1 MTLPRYQLLHPDSIF
16 FTFFFNGMFCRS
28 ILDQRITKVFCW
40 IEEYEVNE
48 QKQTDRKKLKC
59 PSKVFSCFCLD
70 NLAQFI
76 QAGGS
81 VFCCEPPKLRN
92 FFCPRNLFEEKSLL
106 HVFLLRKHIVHLSMS
121 HLFQH
126 LCSPVFA
133 LIFYL
138 FLCPERKKKKLL
150 LNVICIITL
159 LYVASLQKF
168 VWHATCKPI

>member
-1 MTLPRYQLLHPDSIF
+1 MTLPRYQLLHPDSIFF

-48 QKQTDRKKLKC
+48 QKQTEKKLKC

-92 FFCPRNLFEEKSLL
+92 IFCPRNLFEEKSLL

-133 LIFYL
+133 
-138 FLCPERKKKKLL
+138 
-150 LNVICIITL
+150 
-159 LYVASLQKF
+159 
-168 VWHATCKPI
+168 